1 MATATKPDI
10 KGTYPSWFENLH
22 AEGRAA
28 EDSRNL
34 SYDHRQLV
42 RATRI
47 ETDIKTK
54 YDQLDTNNRLSD
66 RIWTVRQWRDELINQ
81 LNRLKERMTHLRDA
95 KHVTEEFI
103 VKLNDTL
110 GVNTESLTNLD
121 RRRNGE
127 NIDDPVFQ
135 ELNKERALL
144 IDLKKDLQLQIDDA
158 FHMLNE
164 MSNAAKAFYSD
175 IANKNDAMHIDI
187 DAYNMNEKS
196 SGVGYKPFYD
206 RLPENSLDLQTW
218 EDISRKTLDNAKA
231 AILKGGDLLHKLHNG
246 LHMAMNRMANQA
258 DQVNGVLR
266 MRIHDTL
273 RALREVEYQLK
284 ATEKE
289 RDEHLKDIRNLED
302 TIRAKKASL
311 KLAETRLEKRHD
323 RQGNENIKDA
333 PYIGL
338 LEEVSALRDSIDVL
352 EEKLAKSRN
361 ILHNLEE
368 QIAQLC
374 HDAQRKRQALQI
386 YEEIQNIRKRLEYPP
401 TASSPPCPMIP
412 AGIIREPT
420 IF

>member
-135 ELNKERALL
+135 ELNKVSIIQGCPLSPFL
-144 IDLKKDLQLQIDDA
+144 FNFIIDILMDLTLTHFSDSGIDLLPGNDLVDLEHADDIVLLGEDA
-158 FHMLNE
+158 VKIQQSLLN
-164 MSNAAKAFYSD
+164 
-175 IANKNDAMHIDI
+175 
-187 DAYNMNEKS
+187 
-196 SGVGYKPFYD
+196 
-206 RLPENSLDLQTW
+206 
-218 EDISRKTLDNAKA
+218 TLSCN
-231 AILKGGDLLHKLHNG
+231 
-246 LHMAMNRMANQA
+246 
-258 DQVNGVLR
+258 LR
-266 MRIHDTL
+266 MFGMRF
-273 RALREVEYQLK
+273 
-284 ATEKE
+284 
-289 RDEHLKDIRNLED
+289 
-302 TIRAKKASL
+302 
-311 KLAETRLEKRHD
+311 
-323 RQGNENIKDA
+323 A
-333 PYIGL
+333 PG
-338 LEEVSALRDSIDVL
+338 
-352 EEKLAKSRN
+352 K
-361 ILHNLEE
+361 
-368 QIAQLC
+368 
-374 HDAQRKRQALQI
+374 
-386 YEEIQNIRKRLEYPP
+386 
-401 TASSPPCPMIP
+401 
-412 AGIIREPT
+412 
-420 IF
+420 